1 MATIFL
7 IINLK
12 YKETLFSVTSS
23 SSHSMPSLLKIKV
36 IEARDLPPGDDA
48 SVDAFVE
55 IRLLGIR
62 EEQQQLSRTPTFR
75 KSLNPEWRKDFFFE
89 VVDDSSLQYAPIE
102 FKVFD
107 QEFSS
112 NELIGTLYVDLN
124 PLIMLSATRGS
135 DKDLLSIQGW
145 FPLYDTMKGIRG
157 SLNIQVKLEPMS
169 KSSKARESSFAVQF
183 FNSSKL
189 SPDAFVVQELLGFV
203 VDLVVK
209 DDAESTWKD
218 YFFQSGQSSKN
229 DDRLKIMFTLS
240 CKVRHELAKKA
251 IELGGNAILGY
262 SVHFDVEGA
271 SGIVARAYGTACKL
285 LKVVGSSYLSTYGSG
300 KGSTPSVSRQTS
312 SELHAGIQRQ
322 PSTELQSSKGEETV
336 FSFERSESSIR
347 GLHDQTLP
355 LSEMS
360 AATLQ
365 PTSDRLLICAQDADI
380 GQGLSMG
387 SLNSPSRSS
396 PSDRMQILVPF
407 GPNGDRG
414 GQFFDLSSGVGA
426 SVLQDLRSD
435 FGVSAEPGMSRKRQ
449 YNTEIL
455 LLSLTKL
462 DPHIRIHLGGLV
474 ITKSVK
480 FLGKLETTLSDQ
492 ETRESWWEELRED
505 IRKHAKTLCCT
516 HVVGY
521 SETCTIYGEVC
532 VLSAIGTAAVIK
544 ADTHP
549 EILKQILHSLG
560 DEFEEVAHDEE
571 VSRKRSVSTD
581 GNSSKNVSYSGGEL
595 TSDIPIVTSVPFSAR
610 RDSGDDE
617 SLKIAASPNQLK
629 VAITKSSKIQSPLDL
644 NRQQS
649 ADSIRSINLKA
660 DCQKRLNKKVRSCY
674 SAHVPYNR
682 SAAPFGYMRLVP
694 CELCK
699 RKWVA
704 ETILS
709 TTEPHPS
716 LPIKGKGQFLEA
728 RMIRS
733 RKSATGEVDAVKI
746 SDILPF
752 VEYELQRQIM
762 LKLKIFGM
770 NAAYGYTTRF
780 QVGKNMVI
788 ATATCTAVYVSA
800 LPPPPKIVRGQDTSK
815 EFQSLQQNIEILID
829 VIFILYFS
837 VYTTIYLF
845 IYLLF
850 FNNDVYYSGTSACA
864 TSSSKRNQH
873 WKKLTRL

>member
-1 MATIFL
+1 
-7 IINLK
+7 
-12 YKETLFSVTSS
+12 
-23 SSHSMPSLLKIKV
+23 MPSLLKIKV

-62 EEQQQLSRTPTFR
+62 EEQQQLMRTQTFK
-75 KSLNPEWRKDFFFE
+75 KSLTPEWKANFTVE
-89 VVDDSSLQYAPIE
+89 VVEDSSLQYAPIE

-124 PLIMLSATRGS
+124 PLVMRSATRGS
-135 DKDLLSIQGW
+135 DKELLSIHGW
-145 FPLYDTMKGIRG
+145 FPLYDTMKGVRG
-157 SLNIQVKLEPMS
+157 SLNIQIKLEPMS

-189 SPDAFVVQELLGFV
+189 SPHAFVVQELLGFV

-285 LKVVGSSYLSTYGSG
+285 LKVGGSYLSNQGSG
-300 KGSTPSVSRQTS
+300 KGSTPSVSRQS
-312 SELHAGIQRQ
+312 SSDLHSGVPRQ
-322 PSTELQSSKGEETV
+322 SSAESQWSKGEETV
-336 FSFERSESSIR
+336 FAFERSESIGNSSYIR
-347 GLHDQTLP
+347 GSHDQTLP
-355 LSEMS
+355 LSEMLPG
-360 AATLQ
+360 TLQ
-365 PTSDRLLICAQDADI
+365 QTSDRLSIYSPDVDI
-380 GQGLSMG
+380 AQGLSMG
-387 SLNSPSRSS
+387 SLNSPTRSN
-396 PSDRMQILVPF
+396 PSDCLQILVPF
-407 GPNGDRG
+407 GPNGERG
-414 GQFFDLSSGVGA
+414 GQLFDLSSGVDA
-426 SVLQDLRSD
+426 SILHDLRSD
-435 FGVSAEPGMSRKRQ
+435 FGLSTELGMTRKRQ

-474 ITKSVK
+474 MAKSVK

-549 EILKQILHSLG
+549 AILAQILDSLG
-560 DEFEEVAHDEE
+560 DEFEEVSHDEDL
-571 VSRKRSVSTD
+571 SRKPSVSTD
-581 GNSSKNVSYSGGEL
+581 GNSRNISNSGGEVI
-595 TSDIPIVTSVPFSAR
+595 SDIPIVTSVPFSVR
-610 RDSGDDE
+610 RDSIDDE
-617 SLKIAASPNQLK
+617 SLKFVASPHQLK
-629 VAITKSSKIQSPLDL
+629 VAMTKPPKIQSPQDL
-644 NRQQS
+644 IRLQS
-649 ADSIRSINLKA
+649 ADTMRSINLKV
-660 DCQKRLNKKVRSCY
+660 DCQKRLNKIVRPCY

-682 SAAPFGYMRLVP
+682 SAAPFAYMRLVP

-800 LPPPPKIVRGQDTSK
+800 LPPPPKMMVRGLPDK

-829 VIFILYFS
+829 VIFHHHFLFSSFSLLLKGFKMILII
-837 VYTTIYLF
+837 V
-845 IYLLF
+845 
-850 FNNDVYYSGTSACA
+850 AQMHA
-864 TSSSKRNQH
+864 
-873 WKKLTRL
+873 